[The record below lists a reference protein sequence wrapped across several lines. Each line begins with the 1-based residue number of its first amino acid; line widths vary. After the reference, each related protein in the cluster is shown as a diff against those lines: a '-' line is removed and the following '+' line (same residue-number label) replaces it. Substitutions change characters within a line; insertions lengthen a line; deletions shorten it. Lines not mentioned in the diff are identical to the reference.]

1 MTEKQQHGAALTQL
15 AKCRDEIE
23 KIDNDM
29 IALLSRR
36 LALGSEIGN
45 LKRAEGMPIL
55 DPTREAAVIRRVTE
69 SARAASLPVE
79 PIREIFW
86 QIVGMSRRAQE
97 GK

>member
-1 MTEKQQHGAALTQL
+1 MTEKHHGAALTQL

-23 KIDNDM
+23 SIDKDL

-36 LALGSEIGN
+36 LALGAQIGD
-45 LKRAEGMPIL
+45 LKREEGMPIL
-55 DPTREAAVIRRVTE
+55 DPSREAAVIRRVTE

-79 PIREIFW
+79 PIREIFLH
-86 QIVGMSRRAQE
+86 IVAMSRRAQE